1 MACVIAAPSSGSG
14 KTLVSLLLAA
24 WARCRKLNLQPF
36 KVGPDYLDPQLL
48 STAAG
53 RPCRNLDPVLC
64 GPGWVKRSFH
74 GFGGAAD
81 LALVEGVMG
90 LFDGLG
96 VSEEGSTAAVAALLN
111 LPVVLVVDGSG
122 QAASLAALVKGF
134 RDHDPNIHLAGVV
147 LNRVSSPRHRELLTE
162 VLEGIGIKL
171 LGCLP
176 RHAQLELPSRHLGL
190 APAHELADQEPHLN
204 AWCALA
210 EAHLDLE
217 SFRPLLRAPAAAAD
231 PIQGILPES
240 QRNERNGARQRP
252 LPVAVAEDEAFHFRY
267 PETRELLEAMGM
279 PVVAWRPLDNEA
291 IPSEARG
298 LMLPGGFPEQHAS
311 RLSQC
316 SRSLESIRN
325 WYGQRPIYAEC
336 GGMLLLGRSLTDL
349 QGEPHSMAGVL
360 PFEAS
365 KGNLQ
370 VGYRKM
376 SSTADGLVVRQGDHL
391 SGHEFHRWQL
401 NREFPVQ
408 EQPTLQALW
417 QVDGWRT
424 RPREE
429 GWGNQTIHASWA
441 HLHWASCST
450 ICCRW
455 RAALEAVR
463 IPSRVTT

>member
-14 KTLVSLLLAA
+14 KTLLSLLLSA
-24 WARCRKLNLQPF
+24 WARCRKLKLQPF

-48 STAAG
+48 SAAAG

-64 GPGWVKRSFH
+64 GPDWVQRSFH
-74 GFGGAAD
+74 GFGGSAD

-90 LFDGLG
+90 LFDGVG
-96 VSEEGSTAAVAALLN
+96 VSEQGSTAAVACLLQ

-134 RDHDPNIHLAGVV
+134 RDHDPRIQLAGVV
-147 LNRVSSPRHRELLTE
+147 LNRVSSPRHRDLLTE

-176 RHAQLELPSRHLGL
+176 RDAQLDLPSRHLGL
-190 APAHELADQEPHLN
+190 APAHELADQTPRLK

-217 SFRPLLRAPAAAAD
+217 SFRTLLRAPTAGED
-231 PIQGILPES
+231 PIKGILPEA
-240 QRNERNGARQRP
+240 QRKGAQQRP
-252 LPVAVAEDEAFHFRY
+252 IPVAVAEDEAFHFRY
-267 PETRELLEAMGM
+267 PETRELLDAMGM

-291 IPSEARG
+291 IPSAAGG

-336 GGMLLLGRSLTDL
+336 GGLLLLGRSLTDL
-349 QGEPHSMAGVL
+349 QGEPHAMAGVL

-370 VGYRKM
+370 VGYRTL
-376 SSTADGLVVRQGDHL
+376 SSAADGLVLRQGDRL

-401 NREFPVQ
+401 NRDVPGQ
-408 EQPTLQALW
+408 EQPSLQALW

-424 RPREE
+424 RPRAE
-429 GWGNQTIHASWA
+429 GWGNQTIHASWV
-441 HLHWASCST
+441 HLHWASCTT

-455 RAALEAVR
+455 RAALETVSS
-463 IPSRVTT
+463 PSRVTP